1 MCQKL
6 KTIWSQHYHH
16 QSKVSLQ
23 LQKIAPTLRYPSLSP
38 VHPESSVAGNDIFAK
53 FSAWI
58 KCATDHPNYASKSKK
73 LLFSKFFDFFWSK
86 FVSALQQRFIQ
97 SLSKLDAFLKTKLS
111 ENSEDARLFLDS
123 NRMTLADCNL
133 LPKLHIALTAA
144 RHRRNFQLPEVT
156 FQSLKPVFICFSL
169 LTESKSTCK
178 MQLHMTSLHRRVATM
193 VKSIGRM
200 GARNPS
206 LIRPY
211 NITVHRPFLFFA
223 CRTKKR
229 SIVLLQPSFL
239 SLSRIKSVYF
249 ALSLWPL
256 QKHPL
261 TRTAIR

>member
-144 RHRRNFQLPEVT
+144 RHRRNFQLPEVI
-156 FQSLKPVFICFSL
+156 FQSLKS
-169 LTESKSTCK
+169 
-178 MQLHMTSLHRRVATM
+178 
-193 VKSIGRM
+193 
-200 GARNPS
+200 
-206 LIRPY
+206 
-211 NITVHRPFLFFA
+211 FLF
-223 CRTKKR
+223 
-229 SIVLLQPSFL
+229 VLVFWRNQKVHAKCSFIW
-239 SLSRIKSVYF
+239 RVYTDVLRRWWNRLDVWGPETQ
-249 ALSLWPL
+249 A
-256 QKHPL
+256 
-261 TRTAIR
+261 